1 MAVNIPQVLT
11 EGKSSGASTIEGSL
25 RFDKLKS
32 NYLTKTPGT
41 AGNRKIWTWSS
52 WIKAAEPE
60 ATMHIFNAG
69 TASTD
74 RLSLYIS
81 ASSPTG
87 RIKLSE
93 RISNTSTD
101 LLASTKLHRDP
112 SGWYHMVLR
121 WDTTNTT
128 EDDRVRLYVNGEQ
141 LTAFDTRN
149 NPGLNHESFIGNNI
163 EHTIGYN
170 LDSTYLN
177 SSLAQCYFVDGQSLG
192 PEEFGFTDPLTSSW
206 RPKKFNGSVTTA
218 AVAGTTLA
226 AADNGKPFYNTT
238 DSDGQIPGSGY
249 VSGATTNGILLI
261 PGISTSEEGISGQ
274 TISNNGAST
283 TSTAKW
289 YGSAIEFGTV
299 ASETNV
305 DKNLDYGTALGLSGA
320 NNFTMEAWVYPR
332 AGSNGY
338 NMIFEG
344 DWNNNNGILF
354 LLDSSRHPELYL
366 GNGSF
371 EQHSSNLVVPADTW
385 SHVAVVC
392 DNNTMRFFVNGAM
405 DVQGTRTKDYG
416 VGGGYRYVGAY
427 RDSNHRSGPRNP
439 FFGYMQDIRVTS
451 DAKYTSSFS
460 VPGSGALAAGINGFY
475 LPFDGNSP
483 IGEDQSG
490 NECDYTPVNFGGST
504 IPEKATGAKPILN
517 TDGGGK
523 IARPGVF
530 GSEENKTVAVTVSN
544 ATGQNKYYLDTVL
557 NPTLPFIRGTT
568 ITFDTTDSSNN
579 THPFK
584 LSSTNA
590 DSATGTEYTDGV
602 SYYIN
607 GSVVNG
613 TDYVSNYATNGGGNS
628 FRGIKWTVP
637 HNVSTTYYYCTS
649 HTGMGNNGR
658 LTSTTD
664 ETKAD
669 PYAWKCVLALPLVG
683 RNSDFSDEVNAT
695 QTAKT
700 ITSVNNAA
708 SSIRRSNFYGSSFRF
723 DGSDDYLQ
731 CGNSTDYDMDGDF
744 TAEAWVMPIS
754 HSNDYAGIFGFSYD
768 SEGQGWNILVRSGTG
783 KVHINVDMNY
793 TDVTNSLPLKKWT
806 HVALV
811 RSGTGSGNCKIYI
824 NGVADPTTITDSDT
838 TGTPSGTQCLIGSY
852 PGYESAREFDG
863 YIQDARIYKG
873 VAKYTRNFIPASSNP
888 DIRPDTPSGVP
899 SKTQLDVSTD
909 GCVALDGNGDA
920 LVCADNADWDFGTG
934 DFTVECFAYFNETTS
949 ANVTMINRWTG
960 VWTFQIV
967 SSTQN
972 LRFYTSSAN
981 VATGSNTIGPNR
993 WHHFVAARETGTLR
1007 LFIDGVES
1015 ASSSFTVDLDGSTP
1029 LNIGAENN
1037 SQAQPVNGFISNVRI
1052 IKGTALYTKSFTP
1065 PTRAL
1070 TTTSQ
1075 GATASEVKLL
1085 CCQETTD
1092 NLIKSGW
1099 YRADTLY
1106 TTKSDI
1112 VNNGTLM
1119 TGSEVGLSNQY
1130 FYLVPGGAEGKGQT
1144 IFSSNGA
1151 TTNADSA
1158 NRFYWFYRDGG
1169 SWSKSSGVYNENEYT
1184 LFTYGDDSSS
1194 YQLEAERDFYVLG
1207 SYADGSTPVVS
1218 GGQPAT
1224 PRAIPHAK
1232 FAKSPVAISN
1242 VGDASAFTLNPFNT
1256 DVNTV
1261 RGREGVYCTIN
1272 PLSRPGVSPYGAT
1285 TATLSN
1291 GNLDMQATGGNY
1303 CLRTGTME
1311 VPITGK
1317 WYFECIMN
1325 GTAYTP
1331 RALSSQNSGFGLMRS
1346 NTYSDG
1352 NAPITDGTQLWL
1364 GDNGYGIRFGSGTR
1378 SDWVGDVVD
1387 SGDVM
1392 SLALDMDTDSYV
1404 FKVNN
1409 KTVESGQ
1416 IQAGARV
1423 VPFFFSN
1430 GTTQTNLS
1438 ANFGQNPFR
1447 FTPPKGYQPLTSSTM
1462 RPDSVIPR
1470 GNQYVSTTLWSGN
1483 NVNGRLINVGFQPD
1497 LIWVK
1502 AYNQTNWP
1510 WLTDS
1515 VRGTPKKLY
1524 SNDSSASDNT
1534 PIYGQADSFNRFGFI
1549 AGGGTDPTNPLS
1561 DSNQVGTNYVAWS
1574 FKAGGNK
1581 NTFNVDDVGYSSPAD
1596 VSMNPGSL
1604 NSVSYDQSTTWSN
1617 CLSADGGSGFTN
1629 QGVGA
1634 FGGYDTNTNYTYV
1647 TGAGSGTNYI
1657 ITFTPPTRM
1666 YYKKT
1671 LQVRVEN
1678 THGDVSIDGGTTWI
1692 TNTGG
1697 FVSFKGPGSFTTIKS
1712 RDNRGQFSGE
1722 FHSIRIDGRLLADTG
1737 VTPENSPTESPTGAS
1752 VGTKQGFAIIKH
1764 TGTGQAGTLA
1774 HGLSEQPE
1782 FLITKSAST
1791 SGNWAVYTN
1800 VFDGSNDY
1808 MYLDSTA
1815 GKGNSSLFG
1824 TANGTFSFGYTADE
1838 YIHYLWHS
1846 VPGLQK
1852 FGTYEGGSNSFVELG
1867 FKPALLL
1874 IKNGDGSENWNIF
1887 DSTRSPINAITKSI
1901 QPNLNAVEY
1910 TSEPGIDFLSNGF
1923 QLRGSGNTAATY
1935 FYAAWAEV
1943 PTFNVSGATADAG

>member
-32 NYLTKTPGT
+32 QYLTKTPGT
-41 AGNRKIWTWSS
+41 AGNRKIWTWSG
-52 WIKAAEPE
+52 WLKAAEPE

-74 RLSLYIS
+74 RLSLFIS

-87 RIKLSE
+87 RIKFSE

-112 SGWYHMVLR
+112 SGWYHIVLR

-141 LTAFDTRN
+141 LTDFDTRN

-170 LDSTYLN
+170 QDSTYLN
-177 SSLAQCYFVDGQSLG
+177 SSQAQCYFVDGQSLG
-192 PEEFGFTDPLTSSW
+192 PEEFGFTDLRTGSW

-238 DSDGQIPGSGY
+238 DSEGQIPGSGY

-261 PGISTSEEGISGQ
+261 PGISTSEEGIAGQ
-274 TISNNGAST
+274 TISSNGAST

-289 YGSAIEFGTV
+289 YGTAIEFGTV
-299 ASETNV
+299 ANEGNV
-305 DKNLDYGTALGLSGA
+305 DKNINYGASLGLSGA
-320 NNFTMEAWVYPR
+320 DNFTMEAWIYPR
-332 AGSNGY
+332 SGGTTGY

-344 DWNNNNGILF
+344 DWNSNNGILF
-354 LLDSSRHPELYL
+354 KLSNSRQPTLNL

-371 EQHSSNLVVPADTW
+371 ETHQSSQTVPVDKW

-392 DNNTMRFFVNGAM
+392 DNNTMRFFVNGNM
-405 DVQGTRTKDYG
+405 DVQGTRTKDYSY
-416 VGGGYRYVGAY
+416 GGGYLYVGAY
-427 RDSNHRSGPRNP
+427 RDSNHRSGPRSP

-451 DAKYTSSFS
+451 DAKYTSSFT
-460 VPGSGALAAGINGFY
+460 VPGSGELAAGINGFY

-490 NECDYTPVNFGGST
+490 NECDYTPKNFGGST
-504 IPEKATGAKPILN
+504 IPEKATGARPILN

-530 GSEENKTVAVTVSN
+530 GSDESKTVAVTVSN

-579 THPFK
+579 NHPFK

-637 HNVSTTYYYCTS
+637 HNVSTTYYYCTQ

-683 RNSDFSDEVNAT
+683 RNSDFSTEVNAAQT
-695 QTAKT
+695 TAKS

-708 SSIRRSNFYGSSFRF
+708 ASNRRGNFYGGSFRF
-723 DGSDDYLQ
+723 DGNDDYLE
-731 CGNSTDYDMDGDF
+731 CGTSTDYDMDGDF

-768 SEGQGWNILVRSGTG
+768 SEGQGWNVLVRSSTG
-783 KVHINVDMNY
+783 RLHINVDMNY

-824 NGVADPTTITDSDT
+824 DGVADPTTITDSDT
-838 TGTPSGTQCLIGSY
+838 TGTPSGAQCLIGSY
-852 PGYESAREFDG
+852 PGYANSREFDG

-873 VAKYTRNFIPASSNP
+873 VAKYTSNFIPASSNP

-909 GCVALDGNGDA
+909 GCVALDGAGDA

-949 ANVTMINRWTG
+949 ANVTMINRWTD

-981 VATGSNTIGPNR
+981 VATGNNTIGPNR
-993 WHHFVAARETGTLR
+993 WHHLVATRETGTLR

-1015 ASSSFTVDLDGSTP
+1015 ASSSFTVNLDGSTP
-1029 LNIGAENN
+1029 LNIGAEN
-1037 SQAQPVNGFISNVRI
+1037 STQSQPVNGFISNVRI
-1052 IKGTALYTKSFTP
+1052 VKGTALYTKSFTP

-1085 CCQETTD
+1085 CCQS
-1092 NLIKSGW
+1092 NKSAG
-1099 YRADTLY
+1099 AAAV
-1106 TTKSDI
+1106 SPNI
-1112 VNNGTLM
+1112 SGVNNGTVWSDF
-1119 TGSEVGLSNQY
+1119 TSAYGGFNASY
-1130 FYLVPGGAEGKGQT
+1130 PKYYLFDGQT
-1144 IFSSNGA
+1144 PADGNRAETASNDVPINIDFSPAITVSS
-1151 TTNADSA
+1151 TISL
-1158 NRFYWFYRDGG
+1158 
-1169 SWSKSSGVYNENEYT
+1169 WSGKSST
-1184 LFTYGDDSSS
+1184 R
-1194 YQLEAERDFYVLG
+1194 YQINNSG
-1207 SYADGSTPVVS
+1207 SYTTYSDAVGSYKDISYSGSLTNLKILHGSAGNAAGISAIKIDGTQLKDPVSV
-1218 GGQPAT
+1218 
-1224 PRAIPHAK
+1224 I
-1232 FAKSPVAISN
+1232 
-1242 VGDASAFTLNPFNT
+1242 GDASPFTLNPFNT
-1256 DVNTV
+1256 DINTV

-1311 VPITGK
+1311 VPLTGK

-1331 RALSSQNSGFGLMRS
+1331 RAQSSQNSGFGLMRS

-1364 GDNGYGIRFGSGTR
+1364 GDNGYGVRFGSGTR
-1378 SDWVGDVVD
+1378 TDWVGDVVD

-1392 SLALDMDTDSYV
+1392 SLALDMDTDSFV
-1404 FKVNN
+1404 FKLNN
-1409 KTVESGQ
+1409 KTVQSGQ

-1483 NVNGRLINVGFQPD
+1483 NVDGRLINVGFQPD

-1524 SNDSSASDNT
+1524 SNDASSSDNT

-1561 DSNQVGTNYVAWS
+1561 DVNQTSTNYVAWS

-1596 VSMNPGSL
+1596 VNMNPGSL
-1604 NSVSYDQSTTWSN
+1604 NSISYDQSETWSDY
-1617 CLSADGGSGFTN
+1617 LSADGGSGFTN

-1764 TGTGQAGTLA
+1764 TGTGQGGTLA

-1782 FLITKSAST
+1782 FLITKSTST

-1808 MYLDSTA
+1808 MYLDSNA

-1838 YIHYLWHS
+1838 YIHYVWHS

-1887 DSTRSPINAITKSI
+1887 DSTRSPINVMTKSI
-1901 QPNLNAVEY
+1901 QPNLAVVEY